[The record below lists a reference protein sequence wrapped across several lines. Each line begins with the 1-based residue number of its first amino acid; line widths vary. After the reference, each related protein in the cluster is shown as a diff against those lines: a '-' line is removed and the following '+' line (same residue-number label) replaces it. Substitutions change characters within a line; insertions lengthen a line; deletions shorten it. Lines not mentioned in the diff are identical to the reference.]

1 MSLGCP
7 YPVQLRGR
15 EAKCLNIK
23 ASGTYCVTYRAF
35 CWPWHRILQELVDIS
50 KKGKAPRDV
59 TWTSYCNCFPVG
71 LVVFV
76 CLNCLFP
83 EAKLTPIRPCKF
95 CKCLKITIFRNLS
108 NSVLFCSLFE
118 SHFARKDAWAIHVKL
133 KLGDLYYTKPLCS
146 ARLKYVEKCEVSQF
160 LALKLVLLLRWF
172 TVLFPSCSTS
182 LPSTVLPRSTL
193 LERTVV
199 FCVPVYWQKYLSGAH
214 WVRWVRCSPGS
225 FLQRRKKCVRRG
237 KMGYFVDNLWRVKMG
252 ILLL

>member
-1 MSLGCP
+1 MLENYYFSQP
-7 YPVQLRGR
+7 
-15 EAKCLNIK
+15 
-23 ASGTYCVTYRAF
+23 
-35 CWPWHRILQELVDIS
+35 
-50 KKGKAPRDV
+50 
-59 TWTSYCNCFPVG
+59 
-71 LVVFV
+71 
-76 CLNCLFP
+76 
-83 EAKLTPIRPCKF
+83 
-95 CKCLKITIFRNLS
+95 

-160 LALKLVLLLRWF
+160 LALKLMLLLRWF

>member
-1 MSLGCP
+1 MLENYYFSQP
-7 YPVQLRGR
+7 
-15 EAKCLNIK
+15 
-23 ASGTYCVTYRAF
+23 
-35 CWPWHRILQELVDIS
+35 
-50 KKGKAPRDV
+50 
-59 TWTSYCNCFPVG
+59 
-71 LVVFV
+71 
-76 CLNCLFP
+76 
-83 EAKLTPIRPCKF
+83 
-95 CKCLKITIFRNLS
+95 

-160 LALKLVLLLRWF
+160 LALKLMLLLRWF

-225 FLQRRKKCVRRG
+225 FLRGERNAWEEERWDILWIIYEEWKWAFCSFKLSVELSQELLQRFCQ
-237 KMGYFVDNLWRVKMG
+237 
-252 ILLL
+252 LLNWFATSLFRITY

>member
-160 LALKLVLLLRWF
+160 LALKLMLLLRWF

-199 FCVPVYWQKYLSGAH
+199 FCVPVGYLLAKIPFWCPLS
-214 WVRWVRCSPGS
+214 
-225 FLQRRKKCVRRG
+225 
-237 KMGYFVDNLWRVKMG
+237 KMS
-252 ILLL
+252 